1 MEMHEV
7 EKRIEDLILESDRA
21 QANVW
26 VLEDQDNPA
35 GAQRLRERGA
45 EAYREAVALAKEHG
59 LDWFD
64 NDEDE
69 DRAEDLDDDEDA
81 DVQEWPHR

>member
-1 MEMHEV
+1 MEQPEL
-7 EKRIEDLILESDRA
+7 EKRIEDLIHESDRLLNYDA
-21 QANVW
+21 E
-26 VLEDQDNPA
+26 VLEDADNPA
-35 GAQRLRERGA
+35 GAQRARERSA

-69 DRAEDLDDDEDA
+69 DGDEDLDDDA
-81 DVQEWPHR
+81 DVQEWPR